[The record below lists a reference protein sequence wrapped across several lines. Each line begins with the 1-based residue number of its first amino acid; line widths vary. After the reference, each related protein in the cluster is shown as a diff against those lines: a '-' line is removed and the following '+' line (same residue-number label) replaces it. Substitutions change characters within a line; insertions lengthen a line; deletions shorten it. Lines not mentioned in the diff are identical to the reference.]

1 MWPTWAVS
9 LLSSLG
15 PIIVVLGGLIGYR
28 ERLRLPQVI
37 GLGAL
42 AVGLVLATLP
52 A

>member
-1 MWPTWAVS
+1 
-9 LLSSLG
+9 
-15 PIIVVLGGLIGYR
+15 VLGGLFGYR